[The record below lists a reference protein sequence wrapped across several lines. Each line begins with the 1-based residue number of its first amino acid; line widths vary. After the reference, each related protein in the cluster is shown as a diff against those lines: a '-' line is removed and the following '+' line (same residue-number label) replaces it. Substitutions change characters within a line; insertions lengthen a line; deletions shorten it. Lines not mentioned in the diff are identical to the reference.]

1 MDRIIPELK
10 GEEKNTLYII
20 GNGFDL
26 YHGLKTSYH
35 DFRDWLMS
43 NRCRDFVTKM
53 EILFP
58 TLSSN
63 EYLLW
68 KDFEKAIGKFD
79 CLEIHRKIFQ
89 GKDDGFYNEDVFNR
103 PVESVRPVLEDIPF
117 FLKQWL
123 EDIDLH
129 EAPKLLRL
137 SRDSIYLSFNY
148 TLLLENSYAI
158 PERKVMHIHNSL
170 AGDNLLITGHMTQ
183 VSEYEA
189 DNKCWG
195 ANEEESTKLI
205 AREMNKLKKPVTQ
218 LIKQHQEFF
227 KSLKC
232 ISNIVVFGHSIS
244 MIDRPYITEIQKNI
258 QDYTRWYFIC
268 KDDEG
273 VAKFQDYVKQY
284 NSMDYY
290 CFTRWGLT
298 ESELY
303 KKKMMIENCKYIK
316 TE

>member
-10 GEEKNTLYII
+10 GQEKSTLYII

-26 YHGLKTSYH
+26 YHGLKTSYP

-43 NRCRDFVTKM
+43 NRCGDFVTKM
-53 EILFP
+53 ELLFP
-58 TLSSN
+58 TLSGN
-63 EYLLW
+63 DYLLW

-79 CLEIHRKIFQ
+79 CLEIHRKFFQ
-89 GKDDGFYNEDVFNR
+89 GKDDAFYNKDIFER
-103 PVESVRPVLEDIPF
+103 PVERIRSILKDIPI

-129 EAPKLLRL
+129 EAQKRLRFSWD
-137 SRDSIYLSFNY
+137 SRYVTFNY
-148 TLLLENSYAI
+148 TLLLEHLYAI
-158 PERKVMHIHNSL
+158 PKNQVMHIHNSL
-170 AGDNLLITGHMTQ
+170 DGNNLLITGHMTQ

-218 LIKQHQEFF
+218 LIKQRKDFF
-227 KSLKC
+227 KSLKN
-232 ISNIVVFGHSIS
+232 ISNVVVFGHSLSI
-244 MIDRPYITEIQKNI
+244 IDRPYITEIQKNI
-258 QDYTRWYFIC
+258 QDNSCWYFIS
-268 KDDEG
+268 KDDTG
-273 VAKFQDYVKQY
+273 IAIFQDYVKQY
-284 NSMDYY
+284 NSTDYY
-290 CFTRWGLT
+290 CFTGWGLT